1 MTAVAWL
8 GVVGCVAFTLLID
21 VCLDPDR
28 RAAWLV
34 QARSLGGGYRGGHRA
49 NRTVNPKTVQPPS
62 SPSGVV
68 APTPRRPYISPP
80 AMPTDYSDLRALI
93 ARSLPDSPPPAT
105 EPRAIRD

>member
-1 MTAVAWL
+1 VTAIAWL
-8 GVVGCVAFTLLID
+8 GVAGCVAFTLIVD
-21 VCLDPDR
+21 ACLDPDR
-28 RAAWLV
+28 RAALGLK
-34 QARSLGGGYRGGHRA
+34 ARSLGGGYRA
-49 NRTVNPKTVQPPS
+49 NRTVNPKKVQPPS

-105 EPRAIRD
+105 EPRARRD